1 MQFVFFIT
9 CARQP
14 LTMSSDSKRSGR
26 SGSTR
31 KNQTQTRSGD
41 SRQDP
46 PDDAHTRHLI
56 RVAGL
61 SAVKALFQHSPESVV
76 RLFYEDRKVPDIGE
90 FCSRMAQQRRPYR
103 KVENDE
109 LAKISG
115 TVLHGGIVAVAKP
128 QPEHLL
134 TLDGL
139 RKLAATGQTL
149 FVLDGIGNPHNV
161 GAIARSLAFFGFQHL
176 VLSGH
181 PAQAGLSDA
190 AYRIAE
196 GGLHCLKI
204 HRAKELPY
212 LITHI
217 RSDYRVVG
225 TSLDK
230 SARSLECLDAAGR
243 PIMVIFGNEESGL
256 TRTTQNACECLL
268 KLSAAGDIQS
278 LNVSA
283 TAAIISH
290 HLSVTGHRA
299 KTR

>member
-1 MQFVFFIT
+1 
-9 CARQP
+9 
-14 LTMSSDSKRSGR
+14 MSSDSTRSSR
-26 SGSTR
+26 SGSNR
-31 KNQTQTRSGD
+31 KNPTKTRLGD
-41 SRQDP
+41 SRQDT
-46 PDDAHTRHLI
+46 PDNTHAKNLI

-61 SAVKALFQHSPESVV
+61 SAVKTLFQHSPESVV

-115 TVLHGGIVAVAKP
+115 TVLHGGIVAVASP

-134 TLDGL
+134 TSDGL
-139 RKLAATGQTL
+139 RKLAASGQTL

-161 GAIARSLAFFGFQHL
+161 GAIARSLAFFGFKHL
-176 VLSGH
+176 VLSSH

-204 HRAKELPY
+204 HRARELPY
-212 LITHI
+212 LISQI
-217 RSDYRVVG
+217 RSDYLVVG

-230 SARSLECLDAAGR
+230 SARSLDCLDAASR

-268 KLSAAGDIQS
+268 QLPAVGDIQS

-290 HLSVTGHRA
+290 HLSVAQHRA
-299 KTR
+299 KAT